1 MQNTPVSA
9 RDTIQAGRSL
19 MQRSKRILTESL
31 ELQFRE
37 GVQRGTRTQPRE
49 TEGEKAKAIG
59 SFYKCVRKNWLREG
73 GTFCN
78 RITSSESS
86 GAPRRKPP
94 PSTSSSARVLER
106 ARANSNARH
115 EQFPEDR
122 NRQQACRRGGKREQ
136 ATFPPPP
143 PPPPPLPPPPPPPP
157 PPLSLLS
164 AGSDSNS
171 DELLA
176 PVPERDPRTR
186 TAHRAPQAFI
196 VIVTKNFL
204 DKFLS

>member
-143 PPPPPLPPPPPPPP
+143 PPPPPPPLPPPPPPPP
-157 PPLSLLS
+157 PPLSLSSLQ
-164 AGSDSNS
+164 A
-171 DELLA
+171 A
-176 PVPERDPRTR
+176 TPTR
-186 TAHRAPQAFI
+186 TSSWPPCLRETPAQEQHTEPRKDPASSKQPRA
-196 VIVTKNFL
+196 
-204 DKFLS
+204 

>member
-59 SFYKCVRKNWLREG
+59 SFYKCVRKNWQREG

-94 PSTSSSARVLER
+94 PSTSSSARVVEG
-106 ARANSNARH
+106 AQANSNARH
-115 EQFPEDR
+115 EQFPEGR
-122 NRQQACRRGGKREQ
+122 NRQQACRRGGKRDR

-143 PPPPPLPPPPPPPP
+143 PPPPP
-157 PPLSLLS
+157 PPLSSLQ
-164 AGSDSNS
+164 AMT
-171 DELLA
+171 
-176 PVPERDPRTR
+176 PTR
-186 TAHRAPQAFI
+186 TSSWPPCLRETPAQEQHTEPRKLFYRWWL
-196 VIVTKNFL
+196 TE
-204 DKFLS
+204 DES